1 MTSDDGLWELA
12 MEVEKEAYQGGS
24 LLECAGVLGF
34 AVGIE
39 TAFVAYAD
47 GAAVEGAAVCAHF
60 VKAAVL
66 GDGAILADVEVITH
80 VDEAT
85 LQVVVLELLGSVVL
99 GLAGGG
105 AVDYDVA
112 DGVGG
117 HVDAFFD
124 ISEELVLGG
133 DLVATDGERECFLD
147 HSCGMHESKTIAPS
161 TADAMVTIALN
172 TGLFNSPLKL
182 KRNLLIGSSDIKE
195 TTFDEVN

>member
-1 MTSDDGLWELA
+1 MTSDDGVGELA
-12 MEVEKEAYQGGS
+12 MEIKKEADEGGT
-24 LLECAGVLGF
+24 LLEGASVLGF
-34 AVGIE
+34 AVSVE
-39 TAFVAYAD
+39 AAFVADAD
-47 GAAVEGAAVCAHF
+47 GAAVEGAAVSAHF
-60 VKAAVL
+60 IQAAVL
-66 GDGAILADVEVITH
+66 GDGAILADVEVIAD
-80 VDEAT
+80 VDEASRE
-85 LQVVVLELLGSVVL
+85 VVVLELLGSVVL

-105 AVDYDVA
+105 AVNDDVA

-172 TGLFNSPLKL
+172 TGLFNKPLKL

>member
-1 MTSDDGLWELA
+1 MTTDDGLWELA
-12 MEVEKEAYQGGS
+12 MEVEKEAYQDGS

-34 AVGIE
+34 AVGIQA
-39 TAFVAYAD
+39 AFVAYAD

-66 GDGAILADVEVITH
+66 SDRAILADVEVITH

-105 AVDYDVA
+105 AVDDDVA
-112 DGVGG
+112 DRVGW

-133 DLVATDGERECFLD
+133 DLVATDR
-147 HSCGMHESKTIAPS
+147 
-161 TADAMVTIALN
+161 
-172 TGLFNSPLKL
+172 
-182 KRNLLIGSSDIKE
+182 
-195 TTFDEVN
+195 